1 MKLKTNK
8 TFITR
13 ARTKKIKIKRT
24 RTEVESPITKRTKL
38 YLWKRRE
45 RERKAYWQQTVYHY
59 RHTLHQYEKD
69 MEVIPTTQRKDI
81 FYHRRHRTCRL
92 EFADASPAP
101 TTFSIEITF
110 DLCKKIKFPSKKRV
124 ITTIKKTCSEK
135 TKKPLNEYFKGKV
148 VILPC
153 FKMKKKSFYVHLN
166 FFEFEDN

>member
-13 ARTKKIKIKRT
+13 ARAKKIKIKRT
-24 RTEVESPITKRTKL
+24 RTEVESPIIKRTKL

-45 RERKAYWQQTVYHY
+45 REREKKAYWQQTVYHY

-81 FYHRRHRTCRL
+81 FYHRRRRTCRL
-92 EFADASPAP
+92 EFADASPAL

-110 DLCKKIKFPSKKRV
+110 DICKKIKFPSMKRV
-124 ITTIKKTCSEK
+124 ITTIKKK
-135 TKKPLNEYFKGKV
+135 LAVKRP
-148 VILPC
+148 
-153 FKMKKKSFYVHLN
+153 KSP
-166 FFEFEDN
+166 

>member
-1 MKLKTNK
+1 
-8 TFITR
+8 
-13 ARTKKIKIKRT
+13 
-24 RTEVESPITKRTKL
+24 
-38 YLWKRRE
+38 
-45 RERKAYWQQTVYHY
+45 
-59 RHTLHQYEKD
+59 

-81 FYHRRHRTCRL
+81 FYHRRRCTCRL

-135 TKKPLNEYFKGKV
+135 TKKPLNEYFKDKV

-153 FKMKKKSFYVHLN
+153 FKMKKKSFYVNLK